1 MLTTTASPPVDL
13 YRHVERL
20 WQMDTPLY
28 RNENLV
34 TCSKQ
39 DHMAVDI
46 LEAKT
51 VRVPVGGVE
60 SYATPL
66 LRKREAP

>member
-1 MLTTTASPPVDL
+1 
-13 YRHVERL
+13 
-20 WQMDTPLY
+20 MDTPLY